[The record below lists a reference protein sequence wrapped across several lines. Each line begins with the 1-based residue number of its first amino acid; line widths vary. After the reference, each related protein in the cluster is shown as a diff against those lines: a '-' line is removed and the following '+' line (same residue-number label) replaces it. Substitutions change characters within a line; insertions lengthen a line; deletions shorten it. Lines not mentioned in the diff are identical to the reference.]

1 MIGGSQSSNLS
12 GNYPGEKREERGR
25 KLIAVIRRFLSS
37 FFPLLSS
44 FLIVSSSI
52 TGCATYNAATGRR
65 EFIFIST
72 DAEVSMGNSF
82 NAQIRQRYPC
92 SANKAKVDRLQRIG
106 ARLAQVSDRQDF
118 EYHFTLVE
126 KDEMNAFTVPGGY
139 IYFFEGL
146 YDKLSTDDEI
156 ASVLAHE
163 IGHCAA
169 RHTVKK
175 FQAALGYD
183 FVARIL
189 LSRITSDT
197 ARQLA
202 SLGGGFVA
210 NVAMS
215 AYGRQDEYEAD
226 HLGIK
231 YMRLAG
237 YDLNAMIRTF
247 QILKANSK
255 GSEPPSILR
264 THPHLDDRIKAVE
277 KEIQEVQAKY

>member
-1 MIGGSQSSNLS
+1 MNKISSRCILLTA
-12 GNYPGEKREERGR
+12 Y
-25 KLIAVIRRFLSS
+25 FLL
-37 FFPLLSS
+37 FFQL
-44 FLIVSSSI
+44 

-72 DAEVSMGNSF
+72 DAEVSMGQSF
-82 NAQIRQRYPC
+82 NAQLKGQYPIC
-92 SANKAKVDRLQRIG
+92 HDKAKVDRLQRIG

-118 EYHFTLVE
+118 EYHFTLIA

-183 FVARIL
+183 FIARTVL
-189 LSRITSDT
+189 GRISNDT
-197 ARQLA
+197 GRQLA
-202 SLGGGFVA
+202 ALGGGFVVS
-210 NVAMS
+210 VAMS

-237 YDLNAMIRTF
+237 YDLGAMIRTF
-247 QILKANSK
+247 EILKANSK
-255 GSEPPSILR
+255 GPQPPTILR
-264 THPHLDDRIKAVE
+264 THPHLDDRIQAVQ
-277 KEIQEVQAKY
+277 KETQGGEAKY

>member
-1 MIGGSQSSNLS
+1 MIA
-12 GNYPGEKREERGR
+12 
-25 KLIAVIRRFLSS
+25 IARRSFSS
-37 FFPLLSS
+37 FFPLLSF
-44 FLIVSSSI
+44 FLIASSLL
-52 TGCATYNAATGRR
+52 TGCATYNTATGRR

-82 NAQIRQRYPC
+82 NAQLGQQYHA
-92 SANKAKVDRLQRIG
+92 STNKTKVARLQRIG

-118 EYHFTLVE
+118 EYHFTLIE

-189 LSRITSDT
+189 LSSITSDT

-202 SLGGGFVA
+202 SLGGGFVV

-215 AYGRQDEYEAD
+215 ASGRQDEFEAD

-231 YMRLAG
+231 
-237 YDLNAMIRTF
+237 
-247 QILKANSK
+247 
-255 GSEPPSILR
+255 
-264 THPHLDDRIKAVE
+264 
-277 KEIQEVQAKY
+277 